1 MKALRIIL
9 LLCLVWVTA
18 SCVELLDHNELES
31 NALKLTLRFYIP
43 SGQDPGTKTTVPA
56 SVTEK
61 TIYDLQVWAFDH
73 DYPRDTTALAYAKVS
88 QIQQADGWVDRNVY
102 EMTLSFPYYLV
113 TRERLIVD
121 FYVLGNAGSI
131 GIGDESKARRSR
143 LSGLGFGKGET
154 TSVDPFGPNAPVLA
168 LEAGKGL
175 PFSGFFDGNGQGYNI
190 SFLRDS
196 TTWKNTWE
204 QNLDSIP
211 LMQLQRAVSKINFV
225 FSQPPGLNARID
237 RIVLDGNQIPDSTY
251 VFPQTNV
258 WKEQHYGG
266 QTVLIGDNNTPLLSS
281 IGSIANPATLKDQ
294 DFVTLQTA
302 AANGQASITQA
313 YLRESDKTTMTGTI
327 HYTVNGTSTS
337 KPFSLNRDDF
347 TFRRNHCW
355 TVYAYFQGSSLFTQI
370 APWDG
375 WLVVIDP
382 SYIE

>member
-1 MKALRIIL
+1 MKALRVIL

-18 SCVELLDHNELES
+18 SCVELLDHDALEN

-43 SGQDPGTKTTVPA
+43 SGQDPGTKTAVSA
-56 SVTEK
+56 SLAEK
-61 TIYDLQVWAFDH
+61 TIYNLQVWAFDH
-73 DYPRDTTALAYAKVS
+73 DSPRDTTALAYAKVS

-113 TRERLIVD
+113 TRERLLVD

-131 GIGDESKARRSR
+131 GIGDESQTRRNR
-143 LSGLGFGKGET
+143 LNGMGFGKGET
-154 TSVDPFGPNAPVLA
+154 TSVDPFGPNAPVIA
-168 LEAGKGL
+168 LQSGVGL
-175 PFSGFFDGNGQGYNI
+175 PFSGYFDNNNEGYDI

-196 TTWKNTWE
+196 TTWNNTWE
-204 QNLDSIP
+204 DNINHIP
-211 LMQLQRAVSKINFV
+211 LMELQRAVSKINFV

-237 RIVLDGNQIPDSTY
+237 RIVLDENQIPDSTY
-251 VFPQTNV
+251 IFPQTNV

-266 QTVLIGDNNTPLLSS
+266 QTVLIGEGGTPLLST
-281 IGSIANPATLKDQ
+281 IGSVTNPASLVNQ
-294 DFVTLQTA
+294 DFATLQA
-302 AANGQASITQA
+302 AADNGQASITQV

-327 HYTVNGTSTS
+327 YYTVNNTSTS
-337 KPFSLNRDDF
+337 KTFSMNRDDF